1 MRRITLIALLTL
13 LSMSISLSSYG
24 RPSPYD
30 DIASIIT
37 ATENKLYH
45 AKSFEEI
52 ENLQYELLRNMT
64 KCLDTKHKG
73 YRYVEGSEE
82 YKRIMKRLDRYNII
96 YCRSL
101 SRFNPELNTETGNKE
116 KVIRVLAIM
125 RKMENSALTKKE
137 GFNASNGSP
146 TKNKT
151 NDQSVFPTQE
161 EIRAVNS
168 KLPAYVSE
176 GTLNTKIEYD
186 NRTKV
191 QTFYYRFTQA
201 VDENLINKEVI
212 SRLKSNMVSA
222 LKKNVNNVK
231 RLKAGMTF
239 LYVYYSVDK
248 RKLYEIKIN
257 SNDINYL

>member
-186 NRTKV
+186 KN
-191 QTFYYRFTQA
+191 QSADFLLSFYT
-201 VDENLINKEVI
+201 
-212 SRLKSNMVSA
+212 SC
-222 LKKNVNNVK
+222 
-231 RLKAGMTF
+231 G
-239 LYVYYSVDK
+239 
-248 RKLYEIKIN
+248 
-257 SNDINYL
+257 

>member
-1 MRRITLIALLTL
+1 MRRITFITLLTL
-13 LSMSISLSSYG
+13 LSMSLPLSLYG
-24 RPSPYD
+24 KTSPYD
-30 DIASIIT
+30 DIANVITSI
-37 ATENKLYH
+37 ENKLHH

-64 KCLDTKHKG
+64 KCLDAKHKG

-96 YCRSL
+96 YCWSL

-146 TKNKT
+146 TKNKAI
-151 NDQSVFPTQE
+151 DQSIFPTPE

-168 KLPAYVSE
+168 KLPAYVSN
-176 GTLNTKIEYD
+176 GTLNTKVEYD

-212 SRLKSNMVSA
+212 NHLKSNMVSA
-222 LKKNVNNVK
+222 LKKNANNVK

-239 LYVYYSVDK
+239 LYVYFSVDK